1 MFRTLIRA
9 AFAAALLGLPASAQA
24 QGRLVIVGGGLQD
37 DNAQVYGAFLEAV
50 NTRAEARI
58 AVIVG
63 ASGSPATSGGRM
75 AEVFAAHGFDADL
88 VDLVRLAVM
97 DDRDTPADESRW
109 DRGAWSDE
117 QIAVIEAADAIW
129 FTGGDQMRL
138 TRLLLQD
145 DGTDTPML
153 TAIRQRHAQ
162 GATLGGTS
170 AGAAIMSARMI
181 QRGDTLTTLVEPVL
195 DAHASEDEMES
206 GRLSLGQGLGFFPL
220 GLVDQHFEER
230 ARLGRLARALVE
242 TGAAQGFG
250 IDEDT
255 ALVVD
260 PASSA
265 FWIAGA
271 GGVSWVDASDAH
283 SGETSG
289 RFGVEGLR
297 VSYLSAGDRVDW
309 DAGRVSIPDYKSAT
323 VGNEY
328 FRTPVASGGGM
339 ALPPAGLP
347 EVAGEGLVDN
357 SASSAVERVSFAAD
371 GRAVIYRF
379 SQTADSQGYWGR
391 DSEGEARYSILRVG
405 LDILP
410 AHVAVSVI
418 SSEQGQAND

>member
-1 MFRTLIRA
+1 MLRPLVRA
-9 AFAAALLGLPASAQA
+9 AIIAALLWLPPSAQA

-37 DNAQVYGAFLEAV
+37 DNAEVYGAFLEAV
-50 NTRAEARI
+50 NTSADARI
-58 AVIVG
+58 AVIAG
-63 ASGSPATSGGRM
+63 ASGSPATSGGRT
-75 AEVFAAHGFDADL
+75 AEVFAAHGFDADR
-88 VDLVRLAVM
+88 VDLVRLALM

-109 DRGAWSDE
+109 DRGAYSDE

-138 TRLLLQD
+138 TRLLLTE
-145 DGTDTPML
+145 DGNDTPML
-153 TAIRQRHAQ
+153 AAIRQRHAA

-181 QRGDTLTTLVEPVL
+181 QRGDTLTALVEPVL
-195 DAHASEDEMES
+195 GANASEDEMES

-230 ARLGRLARALVE
+230 ARLGRLARALAE
-242 TGAAQGFG
+242 TGYAQGFG

-260 PASSA
+260 FASPA
-265 FWIAGA
+265 FWVAGA
-271 GGVSWVDASDAH
+271 GGVTWLDASDA
-283 SGETSG
+283 ETDEVSG
-289 RFGVEGLR
+289 RWGVGGLL
-297 VSYLSAGDRVDW
+297 VSYLSAGDRVAW
-309 DAGRVSIPDYKSAT
+309 DAEGLSIPDYKSAT

-328 FRTPVASGGGM
+328 FRTPAASGGGM
-339 ALPPAGLP
+339 ALPPTGLP

-357 SASSAVERVSFAAD
+357 SASSAVERVSFVSD
-371 GRAVIYRF
+371 GRGVIYRF
-379 SQTADSQGYWGR
+379 IQTGDSQGYWGR

-418 SSEQGQAND
+418 PSEQDQTND

>member
-1 MFRTLIRA
+1 MRA
-9 AFAAALLGLPASAQA
+9 AIAAALLGLPASALA

-50 NTRAEARI
+50 NASADARI
-58 AVIVG
+58 AVIAG

-75 AEVFAAHGFDADL
+75 AEVFAAHGFDAGR

-97 DDRDTPADESRW
+97 DDRETSADESRW
-109 DRGAWSDE
+109 DRGAYSDE
-117 QIAVIEAADAIW
+117 QVAVIHAADAIW

-138 TRLLLQD
+138 TRLLLTEE
-145 DGTDTPML
+145 GSDTPML
-153 TAIRQRHAQ
+153 AAIRQRHVE

-170 AGAAIMSARMI
+170 AGAAIMSDRMI

-195 DAHASEDEMES
+195 GPDASEDEMES

-230 ARLGRLARALVE
+230 ARLGRLARALIE
-242 TGAAQGFG
+242 TGDVQGFG

-255 ALVVD
+255 ALVMD
-260 PASSA
+260 FADTA

-271 GGVSWVDASDAH
+271 GGVSWVDASDA
-283 SGETSG
+283 ETANASG
-289 RFGVEGLR
+289 RFGIEGLL
-297 VSYLSAGDRVDW
+297 VSYLSAGDRVGW
-309 DAGRVSIPDYKSAT
+309 GSGGLSIPDYKSAT

-328 FRTPVASGGGM
+328 FRSPAASGGGM

-347 EVAGEGLVDN
+347 EVVGEGLVDN
-357 SASSAVERVSFAAD
+357 TASTEVERVSFAAD

-379 SQTADSQGYWGR
+379 SQTGDSRGYWGR
-391 DSEGEARYSILRVG
+391 DSEGQARYSILRVG

-410 AHVAVSVI
+410 ADVAVSVI
-418 SSEQGQAND
+418 SSEQDQMND